1 MAVVSASLIACA
13 ALAWW
18 RGGIHLALGP
28 IDISVSNPL
37 RPVTQALA
45 FLLLREALGASAGLQ
60 DRLRFLGL
68 FAALLAC
75 LAGDSRPRIVGDG
88 HEYVVMAWNLSMG
101 RPPALSEEDLGQA
114 ESRLLPPR
122 IDGYH
127 LVAPELRGADGLQ
140 DFYHFW
146 AYSLFAAPSSV

>member
-1 MAVVSASLIACA
+1 MAREDEAAGERADRALSAAMAVVSASLIACA

-28 IDISVSNPL
+28 IDISVSSPL

-68 FAALLAC
+68 FAAL
-75 LAGDSRPRIVGDG
+75 PR
-88 HEYVVMAWNLSMG
+88 LPG
-101 RPPALSEEDLGQA
+101 R
-114 ESRLLPPR
+114 
-122 IDGYH
+122 
-127 LVAPELRGADGLQ
+127 
-140 DFYHFW
+140 
-146 AYSLFAAPSSV
+146 